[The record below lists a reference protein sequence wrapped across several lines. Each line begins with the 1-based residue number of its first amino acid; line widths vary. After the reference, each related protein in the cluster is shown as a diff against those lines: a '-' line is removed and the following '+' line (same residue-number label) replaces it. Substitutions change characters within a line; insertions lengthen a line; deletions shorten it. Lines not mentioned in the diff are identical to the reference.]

1 MDDIFNDDQI
11 VVNWDFLHARFGNN
25 VGSEE
30 NIMNYLESFI
40 SMSRKGF
47 VSLDSTNLEDP
58 NDNTYHIVCMPNKI
72 ITLQCAFNLCK
83 YKSNDPNLLNY
94 VGQNISL
101 LEEITLL

>member
-11 VVNWDFLHARFGNN
+11 VINWDFLHVRFGNN

-47 VSLDSTNLEDP
+47 VSLDRTHLEDP

-72 ITLQCAFNLCK
+72 ITLSDDFSLCE
-83 YKSNDPNLLNY
+83 YKSNNPNLLNQ
-94 VGQNISL
+94 VNQNIPL
-101 LEEITLL
+101 LEEITPL